1 MPVPGL
7 GFEIHPR
14 GGQRCP
20 PLCGSRRDPA
30 VLGRREEP
38 QPRPWHPHPLQ
49 THGLCPRLGCPG
61 PVSDV
66 GHAPWA
72 SPHPRGGADPAGHR
86 QETSPSCRKELR
98 FICSKNHGLKKPVG
112 KCTVCV
118 PCGVASSRGTPD
130 PRPAC
135 VFTAHLRP
143 QVRSPVRREPRFQ
156 PKPPAPPLARPPP
169 LLPRAVQ
176 KQTEP
181 NPCSK
186 KKKNQTFTKTG
197 APHRSPSDPAI
208 STTGFE
214 MTSNTHRFLAV
225 I

>member
-1 MPVPGL
+1 MCRCQGWGSKSIHAGDSGARPSAAAGGTLRRWAGGRSRSPGPGTPTPSRPTASAQGWAAQGL
-7 GFEIHPR
+7 CLTWATSPG
-14 GGQRCP
+14 P
-20 PLCGSRRDPA
+20 PL
-30 VLGRREEP
+30 
-38 QPRPWHPHPLQ
+38 
-49 THGLCPRLGCPG
+49 TPG
-61 PVSDV
+61 
-66 GHAPWA
+66 
-72 SPHPRGGADPAGHR
+72 GGADPAGHR

-118 PCGVASSRGTPD
+118 PRGVASSRGTPD

-186 KKKNQTFTKTG
+186 KKKTKHSQKPGLRTVL
-197 APHRSPSDPAI
+197 PVTPLSVRLVS
-208 STTGFE
+208 
-214 MTSNTHRFLAV
+214 R
-225 I
+225 